1 MVKSCVTEG
10 IKFSLPPAAPI
21 FVSLINMLPGI
32 INNDG
37 FMIGDIMTGAA
48 CGVGNVYPSGAPE
61 FTSGFHRGS
70 CCPVICVSLFH
81 VIVIKFLALI
91 VPFV

>member
-1 MVKSCVTEG
+1 MCREAGVY
-10 IKFSLPPAAPI
+10 
-21 FVSLINMLPGI
+21 
-32 INNDG
+32 
-37 FMIGDIMTGAA
+37 TGKW
-48 CGVGNVYPSGAPE
+48 VYKGNAYPSGAPH

-81 VIVIKFLALI
+81 VIHVDLSFGFLVLI